1 MLKMSAKKSQNN
13 TSIITS
19 NITSLKINSNESKY
33 LNNEVD
39 DKVQKIQE
47 SSKQQGDDDE
57 DLSDLA
63 NGGWEDD
70 FTDNEDDVES
80 RKEWETLEFLCNISK
95 TSKNDPYKD
104 EEEDDDDDE
113 DEDEDED
120 DEDDEDDDV
129 KNGTDSKSGSSIID
143 SNSEKDDDDYNDDC
157 DDGSNGSAVERNGLE
172 KNIKDSENNKNNKI
186 KDVQTFSD
194 EIDPF
199 AKNIKQLLP
208 IPQSNIENRKKRL
221 SENDNEIGVGI
232 PSQKTKKPKDDKLGN
247 KKSP

>member
-1 MLKMSAKKSQNN
+1 MSAKKSQNN

-80 RKEWETLEFLCNISK
+80 RKEWETL
-95 TSKNDPYKD
+95 D
-104 EEEDDDDDE
+104 
-113 DEDEDED
+113 
-120 DEDDEDDDV
+120 
-129 KNGTDSKSGSSIID
+129 
-143 SNSEKDDDDYNDDC
+143 
-157 DDGSNGSAVERNGLE
+157 AVERNGLE

>member
-1 MLKMSAKKSQNN
+1 MSAKKSQNN

-80 RKEWETLEFLCNISK
+80 RKN
-95 TSKNDPYKD
+95 

>member
-80 RKEWETLEFLCNISK
+80 RKEWETLEFLLKCC
-95 TSKNDPYKD
+95 T
-104 EEEDDDDDE
+104 
-113 DEDEDED
+113 
-120 DEDDEDDDV
+120 V
-129 KNGTDSKSGSSIID
+129 KNF
-143 SNSEKDDDDYNDDC
+143 
-157 DDGSNGSAVERNGLE
+157 L
-172 KNIKDSENNKNNKI
+172 
-186 KDVQTFSD
+186 
-194 EIDPF
+194 
-199 AKNIKQLLP
+199 
-208 IPQSNIENRKKRL
+208 
-221 SENDNEIGVGI
+221 
-232 PSQKTKKPKDDKLGN
+232 
-247 KKSP
+247 

>member
-104 EEEDDDDDE
+104 EDEEEEEEEEEEE
-113 DEDEDED
+113 DED
-120 DEDDEDDDV
+120 DDDV

-143 SNSEKDDDDYNDDC
+143 SNSEKDDDDC
-157 DDGSNGSAVERNGLE
+157 DDGSNGSAIERNGLE
-172 KNIKDSENNKNNKI
+172 KNIKDSENNKNNKNNKI

-199 AKNIKQLLP
+199 AKIIKQPLP

-232 PSQKTKKPKDDKLGN
+232 PSQKTKKPKDDRLGN